1 MTETQKNEAINWAQE
16 RCEEWNWNAN
26 PAEIAHEL
34 IETNLDLDGD
44 LFDCL
49 DIDGPLFSIL
59 KQEFVKFFPSNG
71 ESDIEVIGQIIE
83 VFS

>member
-16 RCEEWNWNAN
+16 RCKAWNWNAN

-44 LFDCL
+44 RGATHTD
-49 DIDGPLFSIL
+49 DA
-59 KQEFVKFFPSNG
+59 
-71 ESDIEVIGQIIE
+71 
-83 VFS
+83 